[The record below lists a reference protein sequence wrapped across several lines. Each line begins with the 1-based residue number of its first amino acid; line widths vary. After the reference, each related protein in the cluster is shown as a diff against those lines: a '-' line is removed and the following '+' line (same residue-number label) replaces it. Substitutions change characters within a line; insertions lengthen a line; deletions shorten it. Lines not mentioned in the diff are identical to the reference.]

1 MGQSVNSGDYSG
13 GSGSSKKKAQNIDG
27 QDITIQD
34 FKKIERNKSDLQ
46 NLSERVNNQGA
57 DSLRNKSIKE
67 ELHDDEPATSY
78 LDQPR
83 GSRTT
88 KQQAQVKTQNIESV
102 AI

>member
-13 GSGSSKKKAQNIDG
+13 GSGSSKKKANNIDG

-34 FKKIERNKSDLQ
+34 FKKIERNKSYLQ

-67 ELHDDEPATSY
+67 ELLEDEPTHAY

-88 KQQAQVKTQNIESV
+88 KPQAHLKTQAIESV
-102 AI
+102 GI